1 MALDNQTC
9 HRAAAIRTFMA
20 GPDGLLRRYRPS
32 THLPD
37 RLRTAEAEDLISDL
51 DDALPND
58 VAPEELD
65 AILEGTRRALRR
77 AWGGPWW
84 PTSTML
90 RDAAQQATQAAQ
102 RSRKMPDNDEAIL
115 GWLADWWRRHG
126 RCAPGLGTPERT
138 ARLIRMGILTAR
150 QARVAA
156 FPLTDRDEAAARH
169 QPPCAAEVEIERR
182 FRARLGRRAVGGSS

>member
-1 MALDNQTC
+1 MALDQTD
-9 HRAAAIRTFMA
+9 HRAEMIRAFLL
-20 GPDGLLRRYRPS
+20 GREGLLRRYRPS
-32 THLPD
+32 THLPQHLQ
-37 RLRTAEAEDLISDL
+37 RAEAEDLVADL

-58 VAPEELD
+58 IAPEELD

-126 RCAPGLGTPERT
+126 RCAPGLGTPDRT

-150 QARVAA
+150 QARAAA
-156 FPLTDRDEAAARH
+156 FPMTDEDEAAARRE
-169 QPPCAAEVEIERR
+169 PPCAAEREIERR
-182 FRARLGRRAVGGSS
+182 FRDRLGRRAAGGAS